1 MVKML
6 NRNNCTEIGFI
17 KKTHGVKGELLVFF
31 EDGLDSVIENS
42 DYLYFEVEGLLVPF
56 FIEEI
61 EIRDNSSAAILFDT
75 LDVKEK
81 SMQYIGCK
89 IFLDNDLLS
98 GHTDILNPVLI
109 KGFTVEDKKLGIIGE
124 IIDINDFGG
133 NYVLTVKNGRKEILI
148 PFNDNLL
155 VNFNEDKKRIIFD
168 CPDGLLEIND

>member
-1 MVKML
+1 ML
-6 NRNNCTEIGFI
+6 NRNNCTEVGFI

-31 EDGLDSVIENS
+31 EEGLDSVIENS

-81 SMQYIGCK
+81 STQYIGCK
-89 IFLDNDLLS
+89 IFIDNDQLEN
-98 GHTDILNPVLI
+98 HNDILNPVLI
-109 KGFTVEDKKLGIIGE
+109 KGFTVEDKKIGLIGE
-124 IIDINDFGG
+124 IIEIDDFGG
-133 NYVLTVKNGRKEILI
+133 NLVLTVKKGKKEILI
-148 PFNDNLL
+148 PYNDNLL
-155 VNFNEDKKRIIFD
+155 INFNEAQKCIILD